1 MKRTELTGA
10 PSPAN
15 LSLNFNKEFN
25 KRQSVWSNSL
35 AEQAK
40 AGKVKIA
47 DIAHASDVSSSTV
60 SMVLNDRPGISVE
73 TRRRVLDAANRLGY
87 RRILRTGGA
96 SAARQANELHNLG
109 LLVKVDA
116 GDTPQANPF
125 YSQVL
130 AGIEDACRLQQINLL
145 YAHIP
150 VDEDSVPVE
159 MPRLLAEDSVD
170 GLLLVGAFVDATL
183 DHLLGTRPRPV
194 VLVDAYAEVDR
205 YDAVVS
211 ENVGGAWRAVTYL
224 LERGHRHIG
233 LIGGRAGAYP
243 SLRERRAG
251 YLHALHDAGVS
262 KAYMEDAAAGQADAA
277 TLSLLAQNPEITAI
291 FACNDRAA
299 IAAMRAAQSTG
310 RRVPE
315 DLSVVGFDDIDLAQH
330 VVPALTTMH
339 VDKVTMGRMAV
350 QMLQHRL
357 AYPDRE
363 QVTTLLRPRLVV
375 RDSVVSRTKGAS

>member
-1 MKRTELTGA
+1 MT
-10 PSPAN
+10 SPAT
-15 LSLNFNKEFN
+15 LPLKFNEEFN
-25 KRQSVWSNSL
+25 KYLSVRSNSL
-35 AEQAK
+35 AEQGK
-40 AGKVKIA
+40 ADKVKIA
-47 DIAHASDVSSSTV
+47 DIARASDVSSSTV
-60 SMVLNDRPGISVE
+60 SMVLNDRPGIPVE
-73 TRRRVLDAANRLGY
+73 TRRRVLEAANRLGY
-87 RRILRTGGA
+87 RRTLRTRGA
-96 SAARQANELHNLG
+96 SAARPAHALHNLG

-159 MPRLLAEDSVD
+159 MPRLLAETSVD

-194 VLVDAYAEVDR
+194 VLVDAYADVDR
-205 YDAVVS
+205 YDAVLS
-211 ENVGGAWRAVTYL
+211 DNVGGAWRAVTYL
-224 LERGHRHIG
+224 IERGHRHIG

-251 YLHALHDAGVS
+251 YRHALHDAGV
-262 KAYMEDAAAGQADAA
+262 AEAHMGDAAAGQEDAA
-277 TLSLLAQNPEITAI
+277 TLSLLAQNPQITAI

-299 IAAMRAAQSTG
+299 IAAMRAAQSMG

-315 DLSVVGFDDIDLAQH
+315 ELSVVGFDDIDLAQH

-357 AYPDRE
+357 AYPDSE
-363 QVTTLLRPRLVV
+363 QVTTLLRPRLIE